1 MLRYLFSQNLEILCK
16 EILIKD
22 QIVNTNTQPLYPLVS
37 VVTATWNCANTIEDC
52 LQSVAAQ
59 SWPHREHVVIDG
71 GSQDGT
77 LGLLE
82 LHRQQIGT
90 LLSEPDKGIYDA
102 LNKGIA
108 RASGD
113 VVGFL
118 HADDLYAHD
127 DALANVAR
135 AFEDSSV
142 CAVYGDLQY
151 VRKEDTSQVV
161 RHWASCPFEP
171 HILRKGWM
179 PPHPTLY
186 VRREWY
192 ERIGGFDI
200 NYRIAADYFSVLQL
214 FSQPGFRAV
223 HLPEVLVKMRVGGA
237 SNRSLKNIIRKS
249 HEDYY
254 ALRRSNFGLLP
265 AVMAL
270 GIKNLSK
277 LGQFLGKH

>member
-1 MLRYLFSQNLEILCK
+1 M
-16 EILIKD
+16 
-22 QIVNTNTQPLYPLVS
+22 NTNAQSPYPLIS
-37 VVTATWNCANTIEDC
+37 VVTATWNCANTIQDC

-77 LGLLE
+77 VSLLE

-90 LLSEPDKGIYDA
+90 LLIEPDKGIYDA

-118 HADDLYAHD
+118 HADDLYAHN

-254 ALRRSNFGLLP
+254 ALRRSKFGLLP
-265 AVMAL
+265 AFMAL
-270 GIKNLSK
+270 GIKNFSK
-277 LGQFLGKH
+277 LGQFFGKN